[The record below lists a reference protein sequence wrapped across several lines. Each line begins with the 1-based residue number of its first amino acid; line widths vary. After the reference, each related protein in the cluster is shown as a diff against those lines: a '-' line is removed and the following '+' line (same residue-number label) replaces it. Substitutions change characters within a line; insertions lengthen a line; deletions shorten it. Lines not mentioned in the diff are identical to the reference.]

1 MYEDCP
7 LNNNNYY
14 NNGNDDDDPKVS
26 TLSCS
31 MKLFQLKMRS
41 THSHSS
47 MVLLFFCCLLPK
59 WLLTGYNNNINTMD
73 L

>member
-47 MVLLFFCCLLPK
+47 MVLLFFLLFTPEMVAN
-59 WLLTGYNNNINTMD
+59 GV
-73 L
+73 